1 MSKVIMLLPF
11 VVLAVGLGMIP
22 LTPAESETILPPYQQ
37 FSRGT
42 PIDEIQ
48 CTGAR
53 TLVES
58 PSGRPA
64 CVYPDTAKK
73 LQERNWTVPAQHR
86 EAVFEFVDF
95 EIVTAKSP
103 PAVPTFRIS
112 ELSLH
117 PSCPSQNIVS
127 LNVPSGIK
135 AGEAFNVTAAFSFE
149 DSDFDAEH
157 LGQTVT
163 ILMQFV
169 MSDDALDGGKG
180 AVVTATIPRPNAG
193 GTDASPPG
201 FVTIADS
208 FDRVGPWT
216 SFNVID
222 PTDTGYDPFGNYR
235 FDIDSQNGRPSP
247 SVKISGDGFP
257 TSAGIQRS
265 VDLSALNGDDL
276 FVGVDYRATAN
287 SAHSSVTNARLEILD
302 DDGNSLSKNWLNRG
316 GTLDT
321 EWQTFALDVTDAVA
335 GHDSITVQLTLRDAW
350 IVDHRQTAHFDNFYL
365 GTVHP
370 TEWCASSAFSLA
382 ALDDTSPTPVSAAS
396 DEKNG
401 FTALDGARGITT
413 AVIGDSTYALVA
425 GSNDDS
431 IQVVDIT
438 RPASPAAVS
447 AVFDEENGFTALDGA
462 RGITTAV
469 IGDSTYALVAGSNDD
484 SIQVVDITRPA
495 SPAAVSAVSDEENG
509 FTALDGARGITTA
522 VIGGSTYALAASYF
536 DDGIQII
543 DITNPASPAAVSAV
557 SDEENGFTAL
567 DGARGIT
574 TAVIGGSTYALAA
587 SYFDDGIQI
596 IDITDPTSPAA
607 VSAVFDGEND
617 FTKLDGAYAVTTVA
631 IGSSTYALVASFD
644 DDGIQ
649 IIDITDPASPTAV
662 SAVSDEEN
670 GFTELDG
677 ARGITTTVI
686 GDSTYALVASF
697 DDDGIQIIDITDPA
711 SPTAVSAVSDEEG
724 GFTALDGAYAVTTAA
739 IGGDMYALVASFG
752 DDGIQIIALSI
763 GSD

>member
-1 MSKVIMLLPF
+1 M
-11 VVLAVGLGMIP
+11 
-22 LTPAESETILPPYQQ
+22 
-37 FSRGT
+37 
-42 PIDEIQ
+42 
-48 CTGAR
+48 
-53 TLVES
+53 ES

-103 PAVPTFRIS
+103 PAVPTFKIS

-169 MSDDALDGGKG
+169 MSDEALDGGKG

-193 GTDASPPG
+193 GTGASPPG

-208 FDRVGPWT
+208 FDRAGPWT
-216 SFNVID
+216 SFNVIR

-302 DDGNSLSKNWLNRG
+302 DDGNSLSDNWLNRG

-335 GHDSITVQLTLRDAW
+335 GHDGITVRLTLTDAW

-382 ALDDTSPTPVSAAS
+382 ALDDASPTPVSAAS
-396 DEKNG
+396 DEKDG

-438 RPASPAAVS
+438 RPASP
-447 AVFDEENGFTALDGA
+447 T
-462 RGITTAV
+462 
-469 IGDSTYALVAGSNDD
+469 
-484 SIQVVDITRPA
+484 
-495 SPAAVSAVSDEENG
+495 
-509 FTALDGARGITTA
+509 
-522 VIGGSTYALAASYF
+522 
-536 DDGIQII
+536 
-543 DITNPASPAAVSAV
+543 AVSAV

-617 FTKLDGAYAVTTVA
+617 FTKLDGAYAVTAVA

-649 IIDITDPASPTAV
+649 IIDITDPV
-662 SAVSDEEN
+662 
-670 GFTELDG
+670 
-677 ARGITTTVI
+677 
-686 GDSTYALVASF
+686 
-697 DDDGIQIIDITDPA
+697 

-724 GFTALDGAYAVTTAA
+724 GFTELNGAYAVTAAA
-739 IGGDMYALVASFG
+739 IGGDMYALVASFD

>member
-1 MSKVIMLLPF
+1 MPKVIMLLPF

-103 PAVPTFRIS
+103 PAVPTFKIS

-127 LNVPSGIK
+127 LNVPSRIK

-149 DSDFDAEH
+149 DSDFDAER

-193 GTDASPPG
+193 GTGASPPG

-208 FDRVGPWT
+208 FDRIGPWT

-287 SAHSSVTNARLEILD
+287 SAHSSVTNAKLEILD

-335 GHDSITVQLTLRDAW
+335 GHDGITVQLTLRDAW

-382 ALDDTSPTPVSAAS
+382 ALDDASPTPVSAAS
-396 DEKNG
+396 DEKDG
-401 FTALDGARGITT
+401 FTT
-413 AVIGDSTYALVA
+413 
-425 GSNDDS
+425 
-431 IQVVDIT
+431 
-438 RPASPAAVS
+438 
-447 AVFDEENGFTALDGA
+447 
-462 RGITTAV
+462 
-469 IGDSTYALVAGSNDD
+469 
-484 SIQVVDITRPA
+484 
-495 SPAAVSAVSDEENG
+495 
-509 FTALDGARGITTA
+509 LDGARGITTA

-596 IDITDPTSPAA
+596 IDITDPASPAA

-617 FTKLDGAYAVTTVA
+617 FTKLDGAYAVTAVA

-677 ARGITTTVI
+677 ARGITTTII

-739 IGGDMYALVASFG
+739 IGGDMYALVASFD

>member
-1 MSKVIMLLPF
+1 M
-11 VVLAVGLGMIP
+11 
-22 LTPAESETILPPYQQ
+22 
-37 FSRGT
+37 
-42 PIDEIQ
+42 
-48 CTGAR
+48 
-53 TLVES
+53 
-58 PSGRPA
+58 
-64 CVYPDTAKK
+64 
-73 LQERNWTVPAQHR
+73 
-86 EAVFEFVDF
+86 
-95 EIVTAKSP
+95 
-103 PAVPTFRIS
+103 
-112 ELSLH
+112 
-117 PSCPSQNIVS
+117 
-127 LNVPSGIK
+127 NVPSGIK

-169 MSDDALDGGKG
+169 MSDEALDGEKG
-180 AVVTATIPRPNAG
+180 AVATATIPRPNAG
-193 GTDASPPG
+193 GTGASPPE
-201 FVTIADS
+201 FVTIAGS

-216 SFNVID
+216 SFNVIR
-222 PTDTGYDPFGNYR
+222 PTDTGYDLFGNYR
-235 FDIDSQNGRPSP
+235 FDIDLQNGRPSP

-287 SAHSSVTNARLEILD
+287 SAHSSVTNARLGILD
-302 DDGNSLSKNWLNRG
+302 DDGNSLSDNWLNRG

-321 EWQTFALDVTDAVA
+321 EWQAFALDVTDAVA
-335 GHDSITVQLTLRDAW
+335 GHDSITVRLTLTDAW

-382 ALDDTSPTPVSAAS
+382 ALGDASPTPVSAAS
-396 DEKNG
+396 DEKDG

-438 RPASPAAVS
+438 RPDSPT
-447 AVFDEENGFTALDGA
+447 AVFT
-462 RGITTAV
+462 
-469 IGDSTYALVAGSNDD
+469 
-484 SIQVVDITRPA
+484 
-495 SPAAVSAVSDEENG
+495 VSDEENG

-543 DITNPASPAAVSAV
+543 DITDPTSPAAVSAV

-617 FTKLDGAYAVTTVA
+617 FTKLDGAYAVTTVV
-631 IGSSTYALVASFD
+631 IGSSAYALVASFDDDGIQIVDIADPVSPTAVSAVSDEESGFTELNGAYAVTAAAIGGDMYALVASFD

-649 IIDITDPASPTAV
+649 II
-662 SAVSDEEN
+662 
-670 GFTELDG
+670 
-677 ARGITTTVI
+677 
-686 GDSTYALVASF
+686 
-697 DDDGIQIIDITDPA
+697 
-711 SPTAVSAVSDEEG
+711 
-724 GFTALDGAYAVTTAA
+724 
-739 IGGDMYALVASFG
+739 
-752 DDGIQIIALSI
+752 ALSI

>member
-1 MSKVIMLLPF
+1 M
-11 VVLAVGLGMIP
+11 
-22 LTPAESETILPPYQQ
+22 
-37 FSRGT
+37 
-42 PIDEIQ
+42 
-48 CTGAR
+48 
-53 TLVES
+53 ES
-58 PSGRPA
+58 PSGRSA

-103 PAVPTFRIS
+103 PAVPAFKIS

-169 MSDDALDGGKG
+169 MSDEALDSGKG

-193 GTDASPPG
+193 GTGASPPG

-208 FDRVGPWT
+208 FDRAGPWT
-216 SFNVID
+216 SFNVIH

-287 SAHSSVTNARLEILD
+287 SAHSSVTNAKLEILD

-370 TEWCASSAFSLA
+370 TEWCASSAFSLV
-382 ALDDTSPTPVSAAS
+382 ALDDASPTPVSAAS
-396 DEKNG
+396 DEK
-401 FTALDGARGITT
+401 D
-413 AVIGDSTYALVA
+413 
-425 GSNDDS
+425 
-431 IQVVDIT
+431 
-438 RPASPAAVS
+438 
-447 AVFDEENGFTALDGA
+447 
-462 RGITTAV
+462 
-469 IGDSTYALVAGSNDD
+469 
-484 SIQVVDITRPA
+484 
-495 SPAAVSAVSDEENG
+495 G

-522 VIGGSTYALAASYF
+522 VIGGSTYALVAGSN
-536 DDGIQII
+536 DDSIQVV
-543 DITNPASPAAVSAV
+543 DITRPDSPTAVSAV

-607 VSAVFDGEND
+607 VSAVFDGENG
-617 FTKLDGAYAVTTVA
+617 FTRFDGAYAVATVA
-631 IGSSTYALVASFD
+631 IGSSAYALVASFD

-649 IIDITDPASPTAV
+649 II
-662 SAVSDEEN
+662 
-670 GFTELDG
+670 
-677 ARGITTTVI
+677 
-686 GDSTYALVASF
+686 
-697 DDDGIQIIDITDPA
+697 
-711 SPTAVSAVSDEEG
+711 
-724 GFTALDGAYAVTTAA
+724 
-739 IGGDMYALVASFG
+739 
-752 DDGIQIIALSI
+752 ALSI
-763 GSD
+763 GPD